1 MSIKLTLLK
10 SGETLISETKEL
22 VEKDQIAP
30 QAYLVQHPHLV
41 NIKQV
46 TTPDQKD
53 GDVGIDVTLSPWI
66 ILTSDT
72 EIVLPTDWVVT
83 IVEPMASLKQMYVDK
98 SKTFKV
104 TEGNES
110 ETLEN
115 I

>member
-1 MSIKLTLLK
+1 MSIVMLDDTQSRILGSLM
-10 SGETLISETKEL
+10 E
-22 VEKDQIAP
+22 
-30 QAYLVQHPHLV
+30 
-41 NIKQV
+41 KQV

-53 GDVGIDVTLSPWI
+53 GDFGIDVTLTPWI

-72 EIVLPTDWVVT
+72 EMVLPTDWVVT

-104 TEGNES
+104 TEGYES
-110 ETLEN
+110 ETLDS

>member
-22 VEKDQIAP
+22 VADNEVAP

-46 TTPDQKD
+46 TTPDQKE
-53 GDVGIDVTLSPWI
+53 GDFGIDVTLTPWI

-72 EIVLPTDWVVT
+72 EMVLPTDWVVT
-83 IVEPMASLKQMYVDK
+83 IVEPMASLKQMYVD
-98 SKTFKV
+98 
-104 TEGNES
+104 
-110 ETLEN
+110 
-115 I
+115 

>member
-22 VEKDQIAP
+22 VADNEVAP

-46 TTPDQKD
+46 TAPDQKE
-53 GDVGIDVTLSPWI
+53 GDFGIDVTLTPWI

-72 EIVLPTDWVVT
+72 EMVLPTDWVVT
-83 IVEPMASLKQMYVDK
+83 IVEPMSSLKQMYVDK

-110 ETLEN
+110 ESLES